1 MLKIVLCLTCALIV
15 GTAMLQMRQQ
25 QLELKHQAAT
35 LQQKI
40 EKQQSKLWNQ
50 QVLIAMMTAPS
61 AIKETIGDDLD
72 LVSSSDLPE
81 EAADWM
87 SGSADLSAEV
97 DANQ

>member
-1 MLKIVLCLTCALIV
+1 MLKLILCLTCGLVIAV
-15 GTAMLQMRQQ
+15 ATLQMRQQ

-35 LQQKI
+35 LQQSI

-61 AIKETIGDDLD
+61 AIKETVGEDLD
-72 LVSSSDLPE
+72 LVSSSNLPE

-87 SGSADLSAEV
+87 SGSAGDE
-97 DANQ
+97 Q